1 MTSLLVYICKVRV
14 RCEDQVGEGGS
25 GAGVEGPANGDT
37 QRRWEKVQGRK
48 LDRRKELQS
57 GVWVCLTE

>member
-1 MTSLLVYICKVRV
+1 MKIRWVRERV
-14 RCEDQVGEGGS
+14 VKGE
-25 GAGVEGPANGDT
+25 AVVERPANGDT